1 METNESISEARN
13 MQDLLNMQRVLE
25 YEKTALDFSKRMLPV
40 RSLTETQMDNIH
52 TAVEEALKGEAKGT
66 AVRAELF
73 ALLYICHPRAL
84 FKRMRHRNSVVVY
97 TSMMMGVT
105 PAMVSAY
112 KKNLIFL
119 YFNDKKF
126 RAVATQAIE
135 AATGAVE
142 KNNSVSN

>member
-119 YFNDKKF
+119 YFNDKVF
-126 RAVATQAIE
+126 RAIAIR
-135 AATGAVE
+135 AVE
-142 KNNSVSN
+142 AMTNAIDK